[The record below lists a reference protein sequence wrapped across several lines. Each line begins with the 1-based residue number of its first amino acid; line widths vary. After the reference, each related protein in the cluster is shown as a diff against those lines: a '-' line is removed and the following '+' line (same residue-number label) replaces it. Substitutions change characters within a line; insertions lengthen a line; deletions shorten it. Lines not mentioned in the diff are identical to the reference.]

1 MSGPWNL
8 IIEGVRRDFEEVELL
23 KEKIVKLQERQQQ
36 MAKEYAVLRNERDE
50 QTVIKKTLEAR
61 LAEAIVKAEQVPSL
75 IIDIKRMQEK
85 E

>member
-1 MSGPWNL
+1 
-8 IIEGVRRDFEEVELL
+8 
-23 KEKIVKLQERQQQ
+23 
-36 MAKEYAVLRNERDE
+36 MAKDYAVLRNERDE

>member
-1 MSGPWNL
+1 M
-8 IIEGVRRDFEEVELL
+8 ELL